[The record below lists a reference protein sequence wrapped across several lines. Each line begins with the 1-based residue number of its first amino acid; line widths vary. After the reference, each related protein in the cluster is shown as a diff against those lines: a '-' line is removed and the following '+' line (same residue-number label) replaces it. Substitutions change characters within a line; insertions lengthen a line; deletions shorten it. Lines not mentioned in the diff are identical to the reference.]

1 MGQSTQANELQHQR
15 PLRVLAEMPKPRKV
29 DEWQL
34 ASCHDL
40 LDAIHL
46 CIHLSR
52 LPHYAIAE
60 KLGIDRG
67 HWTRMMQGQAHFPT
81 RKLGGLMQTCGNYA
95 PMQFLARES
104 GFELF
109 EDAKAKRREELR
121 RELAELEG
129 GPSIGGNAF
138 NTSAMVAA

>member
-1 MGQSTQANELQHQR
+1 MGPSIQVAQGQQI

-29 DEWQL
+29 EQHFL
-34 ASCHDL
+34 TTCKDL

-52 LPHYAIAE
+52 LAHYVIAE

-67 HWTRMMQGQAHFPT
+67 HWTRMMQGHAHFPT
-81 RKLGGLMQTCGNYA
+81 RKLGALMQICGNYA

-109 EDAKAKRREELR
+109 EDAKSKRKDELR
-121 RELAELEG
+121 RELEQLEAVG
-129 GPSIGGNAF
+129 
-138 NTSAMVAA
+138 